1 MFGLTKNSF
10 FRSVAG
16 RAEHMDMR
24 ILIVEDEAIIALY
37 IGMTLQE
44 VGHEIMGPVACFDD
58 EVIKQTVAR

>member
-10 FRSVAG
+10 FRGVAG

-37 IGMTLQE
+37 IGMTG
-44 VGHEIMGPVACFDD
+44 VSSRPGPCFSAAVD
-58 EVIKQTVAR
+58 